1 MGRTWGTV
9 LGVGRSSGMGGR
21 DLADCLEEGEEVV
34 VGWGREGEE
43 RVSLRFRLAFL
54 FLFELKRM

>member
-1 MGRTWGTV
+1 
-9 LGVGRSSGMGGR
+9 MGGR
-21 DLADCLEEGEEVV
+21 DLVDCLEEGEEEV

-43 RVSLRFRLAFL
+43 RVSLRLRLAFL